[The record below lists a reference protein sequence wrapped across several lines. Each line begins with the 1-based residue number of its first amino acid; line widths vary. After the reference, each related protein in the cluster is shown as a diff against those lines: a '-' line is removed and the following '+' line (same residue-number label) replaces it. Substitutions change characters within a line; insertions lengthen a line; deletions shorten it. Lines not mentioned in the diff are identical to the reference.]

1 MHVGTNT
8 KQTKRTAH
16 VIHGLFFLKK
26 GVLFMKELDVY
37 EKSIVKGRMERQF
50 VQLMKEKGVDV
61 TVSMTCWIDSNHL
74 DIWTN
79 EMGRVVYNSMSNTY
93 IRMDSYDG
101 WDLNIR
107 ER

>member
-1 MHVGTNT
+1 M
-8 KQTKRTAH
+8 
-16 VIHGLFFLKK
+16 K

-50 VQLMKEKGVDV
+50 VQLMKEKGVNV
-61 TVSMTCWIDSNHL
+61 TVCMTCWIDSNHL

-79 EMGRVVYNSMSNTY
+79 KMGRVVYNSMSNTY
-93 IRMDSYDG
+93 ICMDSYDG

-107 ER
+107 EH